1 MPEPSHLEARG
12 GEPRSRE
19 LRKRYR
25 RILNFAAL
33 VLAESWFFEIALPAI
48 GLSRIANKTRVA
60 RFRRI
65 ARRFRG
71 LATELSGLMIKVG
84 QFVSA
89 RLDVLPVSVTREL
102 EGLQDEVP
110 PEPFEAVRRQLE
122 ASLGLTVEQAFAEF
136 DQQAIAAAS
145 LGQVHRARLH
155 DDLAEAFGEV
165 VVVKVLRP
173 GIEEIVATDLAA
185 LRKIGGWLSQVR
197 LISRRADAP
206 RLVEEFAET
215 TLQEIDYLNEAL
227 NLERFAD
234 NFIED
239 LTVAAPSVIW
249 ELSSRRVLTLTD
261 VSAIKINDVDPL
273 VAAGLNP
280 NLIAAELTR
289 VSFQQIFVHGF
300 FHADPHPGNIF
311 VRPNTLAPGGFQLVF
326 IDFGMMGAVT
336 AEQQA
341 NLRRFLIALVSRDA
355 QGWVSAVERLGLLL
369 PSADTV
375 ALEQAIEA
383 LFRRFGGVAVSEL
396 ATTDPRELREFAR
409 QFGDILRT
417 LPFQVP
423 ENFVLLVRSIS
434 LISGVA
440 SSLNLKFNIWDS
452 LEPFSR
458 TLLSA
463 GSRGFLG
470 DVLSQAA
477 STLAILSRLPN
488 RVEATISR
496 LERGEITIRNPKLE
510 QQLGVSTRNQ
520 RRLTLALVFVATF
533 VSGVYLHS
541 QGDPLGDVLLWVST
555 LPVAIALFTRG

>member
-1 MPEPSHLEARG
+1 MPEPSNRAARG

-110 PEPFEAVRRQLE
+110 PEPFEAVRGQLE
-122 ASLGLTVEQAFAEF
+122 ASLGLTIEQAFAEF

-155 DDLAEAFGEV
+155 DDLAEAFGDV

-227 NLERFAD
+227 NLEKFAD
-234 NFIED
+234 NFTED

-249 ELSSRRVLTLTD
+249 ELSARRVLTLTD
-261 VSAIKINDVDPL
+261 VSAIKINDVDAL

-311 VRPNTLAPGGFQLVF
+311 VRPNALAPGGFELVF

-336 AEQQA
+336 SEQQA

-541 QGDPLGDVLLWVST
+541 QGDPLGDALLWVSA
-555 LPVAIALFTRG
+555 LPAAIALFTRG

>member
-1 MPEPSHLEARG
+1 MAEPSNHAARG

-110 PEPFEAVRRQLE
+110 PEPFEAVRGQLE
-122 ASLGLTVEQAFAEF
+122 ASLGLTIEQAFAEF
-136 DQQAIAAAS
+136 DPQAIAAAS

-155 DDLAEAFGEV
+155 DDLAEAFGDV

-227 NLERFAD
+227 NLEKFAD
-234 NFIED
+234 NFTED

-249 ELSSRRVLTLTD
+249 ELSARRVLTLTD
-261 VSAIKINDVDPL
+261 VSAIKINDVDAL

-311 VRPNTLAPGGFQLVF
+311 VRPNALAPSGFQLVF

-336 AEQQA
+336 GEQQA

-496 LERGEITIRNPKLE
+496 LERGEISIRNPKLE

-533 VSGVYLHS
+533 ISGVYLHS
-541 QGDPLGDVLLWVST
+541 QGDPLGDALLWVSAV
-555 LPVAIALFTRG
+555 PAAIALFTRG

>member
-1 MPEPSHLEARG
+1 MTQ
-12 GEPRSRE
+12 PRTRE

-89 RLDVLPVSVTREL
+89 RLDVLPATVTREL

-110 PEPFEAVRRQLE
+110 PEPFDAVKRQLE
-122 ASLGLTVEQAFAEF
+122 ASLGMDLAAAFAEF
-136 DQQAIAAAS
+136 ESDPIAAAS
-145 LGQVHRARLH
+145 LGQVHRAKLH
-155 DDLAEAFGEV
+155 AEDDGGQGDSGVAGEA

-227 NLERFAD
+227 NLEKFTANFAD
-234 NFIED
+234 D
-239 LTVAAPSVIW
+239 ATVSAPEVIW

-261 VSAIKINDVDPL
+261 VSAIKINDVDGL
-273 VAAGLNP
+273 IAAGLNP

-311 VRPNTLAPGGFQLVF
+311 VRPSASAPSGFQLVF

-336 AEQQA
+336 LEQQA

-355 QGWVSAVERLGLLL
+355 QAWVGSVERLGLLL

-396 ATTDPRELREFAR
+396 ASTDPRELREFAK

-470 DVLSQAA
+470 DLIGQGA
-477 STLAILSRLPN
+477 SALAVLSRLPN
-488 RVEATISR
+488 RVEAAISR

-541 QGDPLGDVLLWVST
+541 QGDSLGDLLLWLSA
-555 LPVAIALFTRG
+555 LPASIALLTRG